1 MKQIQMP
8 AKDFEKLKKTVEWYD
23 AMPAFIEVGDRFHEN
38 VSEEME
44 NLFPSIPEIEDDD
57 YFNINTELT
66 GDNKLI
72 VTLQSVTDYE
82 DEIQIE
88 LVPV

>member
-38 VSEEME
+38 VSEAGTSSGS
-44 NLFPSIPEIEDDD
+44 LDSTPCC
-57 YFNINTELT
+57 
-66 GDNKLI
+66 
-72 VTLQSVTDYE
+72 
-82 DEIQIE
+82 
-88 LVPV
+88 